1 MSQAQPTP
9 PLALLGAAAALAPF
23 TGSMPIPTLTSVGD
37 ELGAAPED
45 ATRVI
50 SVFFLAF
57 ATSMIPAG
65 ALSDRIGR
73 RPVAIGGLALLA
85 VASVGAAFAPTLET
99 LLVARFFQGLGAA
112 APMNLT
118 RAVIRDGASGDEAT
132 RAMSVVSV
140 FQSAGPAI
148 APIAGATLG
157 WRLGFGALSI
167 VALALVALAAWRWN
181 ETLPPG
187 PKTSPLSQ
195 LHHLVDG
202 PFIPFG
208 LALTALSS
216 IWFSFVAIAPA
227 AFVGSGWLSQQE
239 LGLML
244 TGVAFSLV
252 GGATA
257 AQVSLKRGLSSDG
270 VMRIGAGIVLLSGLG
285 LAALSLAAP
294 GVLAPWIALFFAY
307 ALGNGMMTPPTIMRA
322 LTVPSSA
329 AGVASALVGAVQLF
343 GGALAAELVP
353 RLTDSLLTSFAWF
366 TFACLGVMVGGLVW
380 GEARLKAKP
389 AA

>member
-1 MSQAQPTP
+1 MNQPQPTP

-23 TGSMPIPTLTSVGD
+23 TGSMPIPTLTSVGE
-37 ELGAAPED
+37 ELSARPEE

-57 ATSMIPAG
+57 ATSMVPAG
-65 ALSDRIGR
+65 ALSDRVGR
-73 RPVAIGGLALLA
+73 RPVAIAGLALLA
-85 VASVGAAFAPTLET
+85 VSSVAAALAPTLET

-148 APIAGATLG
+148 APIAGALLG
-157 WRLGFGALSI
+157 WRVGFGALS
-167 VALALVALAAWRWN
+167 VAALLLVGLSTWRWN

-187 PKTSPLSQ
+187 PKTSPFSQ
-195 LHHLVDG
+195 LHHLGGG

-208 LALTALSS
+208 VALTALSS

-227 AFVGSGWLSQQE
+227 AFVGSGWLTQQG

-270 VMRIGAGIVLLSGLG
+270 VLRVGAAIVLLSGVG
-285 LAALSLAAP
+285 LAGMSLAAP
-294 GVLAPWIALFFAY
+294 GLLPPWIALFFAY
-307 ALGNGMMTPPTIMRA
+307 ALGNGMMTPPAVMRA

-329 AGVASALVGAVQLF
+329 AGVASALIGAVQLL

-353 RLTDSLLTSFAWF
+353 RLTDSLLTSFAWV
-366 TFACLGVMVGGLVW
+366 TLACLVVMVGALSW
-380 GEARLKAKP
+380 GSGRLKA
-389 AA
+389 AAA

>member
-1 MSQAQPTP
+1 MNQPQPTP

-23 TGSMPIPTLTSVGD
+23 TGSMPIPTLTSVGE
-37 ELGAAPED
+37 ELSARPEE

-57 ATSMIPAG
+57 ATSMVPAG
-65 ALSDRIGR
+65 ALSDRVGR
-73 RPVAIGGLALLA
+73 RPVAIAGLTLLA
-85 VASVGAAFAPTLET
+85 VSSVAAALAPTLET

-148 APIAGATLG
+148 APIAGALLG
-157 WRLGFGALSI
+157 WRVGFGALS
-167 VALALVALAAWRWN
+167 VAALLLVGLSTWRWN

-187 PKTSPLSQ
+187 PKTSPFSQ
-195 LHHLVDG
+195 LHHLGGG

-208 LALTALSS
+208 VALTALSS

-227 AFVGSGWLSQQE
+227 AFVGSGWLTQQG

-270 VMRIGAGIVLLSGLG
+270 VLRVGAAIVLLSGVG
-285 LAALSLAAP
+285 LAGMSLAAP
-294 GVLAPWIALFFAY
+294 GLLPPWIALFFAY
-307 ALGNGMMTPPTIMRA
+307 AFGNGMMTPPAVMRA

-329 AGVASALVGAVQLF
+329 AGVASALIGAVQLL

-353 RLTDSLLTSFAWF
+353 RLTDSLLTSFAWV
-366 TFACLGVMVGGLVW
+366 TLVCLGVMVGALSW
-380 GEARLKAKP
+380 GSARLKT
-389 AA
+389 AAA